1 MNYDA
6 RWAEKGAKEIK
17 NRNNPQLLGH
27 KIATVVQINPI
38 KVSVLDGQ
46 AFFSE
51 DNERQKLIIGN
62 ALKEY
67 KLPVTVS
74 ITTDRGTYT
83 GTGTAI
89 HEGIKVGDKLIC
101 EFTQSNQE
109 LIVIDKVG
117 GDNGSN

>member
-1 MNYDA
+1 MAYDP
-6 RWAEKGAKEIK
+6 RWAERGSMEFK
-17 NRNNPQLLGH
+17 NRNNPQILGH
-27 KIATVVQINPI
+27 KIATVVEINPI

-51 DNERQKLIIGN
+51 DNEKQKLIVGST
-62 ALKEY
+62 LKEY

-74 ITTDRGTYT
+74 VSTDTGTYT

-89 HEGIKVGDKLIC
+89 HEGLKVGDKLIC
-101 EFTQSNQE
+101 EFTQNNQE

-117 GDNGSN
+117 DD

>member
-6 RWAEKGAKEIK
+6 RWDVKGAQEFKS
-17 NRNNPQLLGH
+17 RNNPRLLGH
-27 KIATVVQINPI
+27 KIATVVSLNPI
-38 KVSVLDGQ
+38 KVSLFDGQ

-51 DNERQKLIIGN
+51 DGEKQKLIIGN

-74 ITTDRGTYT
+74 VTTDRGTYT
-83 GTGTAI
+83 GTGTAT
-89 HEGIKVGDKLIC
+89 HEGIKIGDKLIC

>member
-1 MNYDA
+1 MEYDPRYDIKFA
-6 RWAEKGAKEIK
+6 QELK
-17 NRNNPQLLGH
+17 NRNNPQTLGH

-109 LIVIDKVG
+109 LVAIDKVG
-117 GDNGSN
+117 VDNGSN